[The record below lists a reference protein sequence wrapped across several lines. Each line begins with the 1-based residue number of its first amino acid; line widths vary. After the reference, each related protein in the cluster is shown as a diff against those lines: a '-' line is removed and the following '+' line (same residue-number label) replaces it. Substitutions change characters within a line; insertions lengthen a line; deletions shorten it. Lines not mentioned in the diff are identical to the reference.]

1 MTTILLFVDFFGL
14 AALAWWVYRRQPVT
28 LQKFYW
34 PALVLKLTAGF
45 GVGILYFYHYGYGDT
60 IKFWQDS
67 VIVSRSLWLNP
78 IETLD
83 ILWNEDSIQ
92 DGPLPGLSYR
102 IDRSFFFVKI
112 LGIVAFFFGNNYWMM
127 ASALSFISFLA
138 AWFLIRRIVECF
150 PDATIPSVIAFL
162 FFPTVVFW
170 SAGVIKESV
179 GLAALYV
186 VAARCLRWVY
196 QHKARFVDV
205 PAIVLAVWVGWSL
218 KYYWIVIFVAAAIPF
233 VIVSLCA
240 QKVNMIHRY
249 RLPIW
254 LALTL
259 VMILA
264 SMNAHPNFDPG
275 RLFLVIDENN
285 EALMRLSTEENAVR
299 YNLTP
304 DFRSL
309 MMNSPKALVTG
320 LFRPFLWETFNTL
333 SFFSALANTFVL
345 IASILALPSLKKLFT
360 SEDNLLAISIFFYV
374 TLLAIFLALS
384 TPNFGTLDRLKI
396 GYTPFFLCLV
406 LYHNPLVKRFFSRH
420 SGLNN

>member
-34 PALVLKLTAGF
+34 PALVLKLVAGF

-67 VIVSRSLWLNP
+67 VIVSRNLWSNP

-112 LGIVAFFFGNNYWMM
+112 LGIVAFLFGNNYWMM

-196 QHKARFVDV
+196 QHKARFADV

-309 MMNSPKALVTG
+309 IMNSPKALVTG
-320 LFRPFLWETFNTL
+320 LFRPFLWESFNTL

-345 IASILALPSLKKLFT
+345 IASILALPSLKKLLT

-406 LYHNPLVKRFFSRH
+406 LYHNPLVKRIFSHH
-420 SGLNN
+420 SGLNS

>member
-1 MTTILLFVDFFGL
+1 MTTALLFIDFFAL
-14 AALAWWVYRRQPVT
+14 ASLAWWVYRRQPAT

-34 PALVLKLTAGF
+34 PALSLKLAAGF
-45 GVGILYFYHYGYGDT
+45 GVGLLYFYHYGFGDT

-67 VIVSRSLWLNP
+67 VIVSKSLWSNP
-78 IETLD
+78 VETLD

-138 AWFLIRRIVECF
+138 AWFLVRRIIECF
-150 PDATIPSVIAFL
+150 PEATIPSVIAFL

-186 VAARCLRWVY
+186 AAASCLRWVY
-196 QHKARFVDV
+196 QRKARFVDI
-205 PAIVLAVWVGWSL
+205 PTMALAVWIGWSL
-218 KYYWIVIFVAAAIPF
+218 KYYWIMIFVAAAIPF

-240 QKVNMIHRY
+240 QKVNIIHRY

-254 LALTL
+254 FALTL
-259 VMILA
+259 LMILI
-264 SMNAHPNFDPG
+264 SMNAHPNFDPA

-285 EALMRLSTEENAVR
+285 EALMRLSSAENSVQ
-299 YNLTP
+299 YNLSP
-304 DFRSL
+304 DFNSL
-309 MMNSPKALVTG
+309 MFNSPKALVTG
-320 LFRPFLWETFNTL
+320 LFRPFLWESYNTL
-333 SFFSALANTFVL
+333 SFFAALANAFVL
-345 IASILALPSLKKLFT
+345 VAAIIALPSIRKLFT
-360 SEDNLLAISIFFYV
+360 SGDNLLAISILFHV

-396 GYTPFFLCLV
+396 GYIPFFLCLA
-406 LYHNPLVKRFFSRH
+406 LYHNPLIKRIFPVAQV
-420 SGLNN
+420 